1 LGGVA
6 AKWVLGSSARREVGF
21 LRKPRRERRRQMAQ
35 VEFTQGEIGMLR
47 EILQRYLSEVIMEIA
62 HSEKKD
68 FREFLNRRRE
78 FMEDCIR
85 RLDREQA
92 AKKERISVDRLRTVE
107 ILQGLAELELES
119 IVWIFQEENLPE
131 GVSLCEEGA
140 RADQLYIL
148 EQGSVWIRSKKMGQL
163 NVNTPGKI
171 VGWSFL
177 VPPYRY
183 TASAQT
189 TSPSRF
195 LVIKSPDFY
204 YLIHKEPKLGVKVM
218 DNLAQIMASRFKGT
232 EDFPNQ

>member
-1 LGGVA
+1 MGAWDFHEAVQD
-6 AKWVLGSSARREVGF
+6 VGAEPE
-21 LRKPRRERRRQMAQ
+21 LAVRAERRRPMAQ
-35 VEFTQGEIGMLR
+35 IEFTQGEIDLLR

-62 HSEKKD
+62 HSDRKD

-85 RLDREQA
+85 RLDMEQA
-92 AKKERISVDRLRTVE
+92 GKREMISMDRLRKVE
-107 ILQGLAELELES
+107 ILQGLTELDLQN
-119 IVWIFQEENLPE
+119 ITWVFREENFPE
-131 GVSLCEEGA
+131 GISLCKEGA

-148 EQGSVWIRSKKMGQL
+148 EQGSVWIHSKKMGQL

-177 VPPYRY
+177 VPPYCY

-195 LVIKSPDFY
+195 LVTRSPDFY
-204 YLIHKEPKLGVKVM
+204 YLIHKEPKMGVKIM
-218 DNLAQIMASRFKGT
+218 DNLAQIMASRFKGS

>member
-1 LGGVA
+1 
-6 AKWVLGSSARREVGF
+6 
-21 LRKPRRERRRQMAQ
+21 M
-35 VEFTQGEIGMLR
+35 GMLR

-62 HSEKKD
+62 HSDRKD

-92 AKKERISVDRLRTVE
+92 GKREGISMDRLRKVE
-107 ILQGLAELELES
+107 ILRGLTELELQN
-119 IVWIFQEENLPE
+119 IVWIFQEEDLPE

-148 EQGSVWIRSKKMGQL
+148 EQGSVKIHSKKMGQL
-163 NVNTPGKI
+163 NVETPGKI

-189 TSPSRF
+189 ISPSRF

-218 DNLAQIMASRFKGT
+218 DNLAQIMASRFKGPG
-232 EDFPNQ
+232 DSLNP

>member
-1 LGGVA
+1 
-6 AKWVLGSSARREVGF
+6 
-21 LRKPRRERRRQMAQ
+21 MAQ
-35 VEFTQGEIGMLR
+35 IEFTQGEIGMLR

-62 HSEKKD
+62 HSERKD
-68 FREFLNRRRE
+68 FREFLNWRRE

-92 AKKERISVDRLRTVE
+92 AKKERISVDRLRAVE
-107 ILQGLAELELES
+107 ILQGLTESELES

-131 GVSLCEEGA
+131 AMSLCEEGA

-218 DNLAQIMASRFKGT
+218 DNLARIMASRFKGS

>member
-1 LGGVA
+1 MD
-6 AKWVLGSSARREVGF
+6 
-21 LRKPRRERRRQMAQ
+21 QI
-35 VEFTQGEIGMLR
+35 EFTQVEMGMLR

-62 HSEKKD
+62 HSDRRD

-92 AKKERISVDRLRTVE
+92 GKREGISMDRLRKVE
-107 ILQGLAELELES
+107 ILRGLTELELQN
-119 IVWIFQEENLPE
+119 IVWIFQEEDLPE

-148 EQGSVWIRSKKMGQL
+148 EQGSVKIHSKKMGQL
-163 NVNTPGKI
+163 NVETPGKI

-189 TSPSRF
+189 ISPSRF

-218 DNLAQIMASRFKGT
+218 DNLAQIMASRFKGS
-232 EDFPNQ
+232 EDFPIQ